1 MGSVIRISPP
11 ISTVIVSD
19 ASDLVLGHVTGGILT
34 TAALE
39 DEQTITTANSKSSTI
54 RINFYDM
61 VENGVNISIL
71 FESRYF
77 PVLVFFLVSYFLGL
91 YSILQVMTANCKR
104 VSSRNNLA
112 TNGVIHVVEEL
123 LQPVTKSLTDIVSSN
138 PQLSYLKTGTIQ
150 WALTC
155 LCCKIVSSMFI
166 VNDIRIFVFISAL
179 GASGISHGLRL
190 DGQFTLLAPT
200 DNAFR
205 KLDGQLLNRILADK
219 RCLKSKLNKMLL

>member
-1 MGSVIRISPP
+1 MCTLLKGTNFRDSLSTLFQDMGSVIRISPP

-77 PVLVFFLVSYFLGL
+77 PVLVFFFVSYFLGL

-166 VNDIRIFVFISAL
+166 GTIYVFL
-179 GASGISHGLRL
+179 FLFQLWEQVGLVTVF
-190 DGQFTLLAPT
+190 DWMDSLLY
-200 DNAFR
+200 
-205 KLDGQLLNRILADK
+205 
-219 RCLKSKLNKMLL
+219 

>member
-77 PVLVFFLVSYFLGL
+77 PVLVWVFLY
-91 YSILQVMTANCKR
+91 
-104 VSSRNNLA
+104 
-112 TNGVIHVVEEL
+112 H
-123 LQPVTKSLTDIVSSN
+123 
-138 PQLSYLKTGTIQ
+138 
-150 WALTC
+150 
-155 LCCKIVSSMFI
+155 
-166 VNDIRIFVFISAL
+166 IFYVFIL
-179 GASGISHGLRL
+179 FCR
-190 DGQFTLLAPT
+190 
-200 DNAFR
+200 
-205 KLDGQLLNRILADK
+205 
-219 RCLKSKLNKMLL
+219 